1 MENIEKNTLI
11 AIFNILTMEKVF
23 YETIEALEMQIEFS
37 VFIPHFF
44 FTWRLIEWREITYFQ
59 N

>member
-23 YETIEALEMQIEFS
+23 YEKTIGALEMQIKFS
-37 VFIPHFF
+37 VSIPNFF
-44 FTWRLIEWREITYFQ
+44 FPWRKYLLSKLMLIH
-59 N
+59 